1 MASARDVDV
10 EAITVRLNECSDPD
24 GWQEAFQRTRYLV
37 LTYPFMGNVKECT
50 SLASEITE
58 HSRFD
63 KDSHGLYEVEVSF
76 LALRLQILLSHPPGF
91 LIVSDSLNSVK
102 NVDRNRSNT

>member
-10 EAITVRLNECSDPD
+10 EAITVRLNECLDPD

-63 KDSHGLYEVEVSF
+63 KDSTRWKLVFWHS
-76 LALRLQILLSHPPGF
+76 ASKSSC
-91 LIVSDSLNSVK
+91 LIHQDF
-102 NVDRNRSNT
+102 